1 MATYSFLQ
9 LGSISLCI
17 YHIFFGVDIDTL
29 LEKAMAPHSST
40 LAWTIP
46 WMEEP
51 GRLQSIGSLRVRQDS
66 GFTFNFT
73 FMHWRRN
80 WQPTPV
86 FMPEESHGQRRLAGY
101 SPQGRKES
109 DTTEQLTHSHSR
121 WEPPVWHRELSSV
134 LCGELHGKEIQE
146 TGDVCICI
154 EDSLSCIVETNT
166 TLSSSYTIFFNVLL
180 CISSLRAIQLCCY
193 NQQATTE
200 NA

>member
-1 MATYSFLQ
+1 MAQTDRICLQ
-9 LGSISLCI
+9 CRRPRFDPWVGKIS
-17 YHIFFGVDIDTL
+17 
-29 LEKAMAPHSST
+29 
-40 LAWTIP
+40 
-46 WMEEP
+46 
-51 GRLQSIGSLRVRQDS
+51 
-66 GFTFNFT
+66 
-73 FMHWRRN
+73 WRRE
-80 WQPTPV
+80 WQPTLV
-86 FMPEESHGQRRLAGY
+86 FLPEESHRQRSLAGY

-134 LCGELHGKEIQE
+134 LCGELNGKEIQE

-166 TLSSSYTIFFNVLL
+166 TLSSSYIIFFNVLL